1 MNDKNNAVQFLD
13 DSWRLLPDP
22 DNKGKE
28 ERWFS
33 AIPDAARPAPVPGII
48 QQVFP
53 DYHGVAW
60 YWIKFETALKKKS
73 GMTYAVKFREVDYY
87 ADIWLNGTLLGG
99 HEGAEFA
106 FEMDCGKALKFDG
119 ENLLVLRVIN
129 PVEEPIDGFVME
141 DIAHRFKWSPK
152 QYCPGVM
159 YNFGGITQG
168 VELVENPP
176 VRILD
181 VHAQADLD
189 KSCIRV
195 SLKIRNQRKASVK
208 GRLALKVTL
217 RNSDTPLITQSLS
230 ITVPGGE
237 SYRQLIIPID
247 QPLWWSP
254 EDPQFYTVTVDLDTG
269 AGTKL
274 SKEQKAVRCGFR
286 ELKVEN
292 GYFRL
297 NGKRILL
304 RCTLTANDYSYG
316 EKIPDEHLRR
326 DLIFAKAAGFN
337 TIRFIVGGA
346 YPEQLDLC
354 DEIGLMVYEESF
366 ASWYMSDPRIKT
378 KYSDL
383 SKIPERFDNSMLGI
397 VARDRNHPSVVI
409 WGLLNETYD
418 GPVFRHAF
426 NSLGKL
432 RALDDSRLVLLNSG
446 RWDGILTVG
455 SLSNPK
461 SLEWEAVWG
470 KETAGGL
477 PVTEALDQGK
487 REVTFAQGGLGDAV
501 IRVFGDFHKYPQVPY
516 GKQDRDLI
524 RTHASDAQPVFFSEN
539 GVGSLLD
546 VITGLRQYPPTDPT
560 EELANAALLRKQ
572 VELFLADWTRFD
584 MHGVYAFPEDMFTDS
599 YRQQARQLRL
609 GFDLIRSNPKI
620 CGYSVTSLVDWNSAE
635 GQWTFW
641 RELKTGM
648 METLRDGWAPLRW
661 CLFVE
666 PGHVYAG
673 RPFEIE
679 AVLANEDVLQPG
691 TYPAHLKLFGPDG
704 TVWEKK
710 VDFTIPVPKSDAEGS
725 LTVKVLHESVKLDLF
740 PGTYEFAASLERGG
754 APVCGR
760 RTFHVSEV
768 STQPMKP
775 AVTLLGVEPKVAE
788 WLKSHGVTC
797 RPYAAAAP
805 DSTEVILVGD
815 LSQTG
820 TDLKDW
826 RGILE
831 RAAKG
836 STVVFLSPATFERSG
851 DSVGWLPLAKKGCC
865 YHFHDWVYHKE
876 CVAKNHPLFEG
887 LQSQGVMNWEYYDQ
901 LIPHIVFEKL
911 DTPDEVAAASF
922 ATGYQGGSSLDRFRP
937 GYASGLLFAGY
948 RFGQG
953 RFFINTFPILENL
966 DTNPAAD
973 RMLLNIIR
981 YVQDDAGKPLGVLPD
996 DFDGMIDKLYTR
1008 QGVLQDCDRQWRFHT
1023 DAQDEGLSAGWMN
1036 PATCDKDW
1044 ALLNAVSSWQ
1054 KQGYPDY
1061 HGVAWYRRSFDPPA
1075 IEQGKRVVLH
1085 FRAVDGDATV
1095 FVNGKKVGEHKLSE
1109 EGRKGWN
1116 EPFYFDITDVMTAGE
1131 SNVIAVRVK
1140 KLAYASGLTGAVC
1153 LMDKSACIAETTIK
1167 T

>member
-1 MNDKNNAVQFLD
+1 MKSNTNAVQTLD
-13 DSWRLLPDP
+13 VGWHILPDP
-22 DNKGKE
+22 DNTGKLA
-28 ERWFS
+28 RWFD
-33 AIPDAARPAPVPGII
+33 AVPDTVRAATVPGTI
-48 QQVFP
+48 QQAFP

-60 YWIKFETALKKKS
+60 YWLKFSPTLVKQAGNS
-73 GMTYAVKFREVDYY
+73 YAIKFREVDYY
-87 ADIWLNGTLLGG
+87 ADIWLNGTLLGS

-129 PVEEPIDGFVME
+129 PVDEPIDGFVME

-181 VHAQADLD
+181 VHAQADID

-208 GRLALKVTL
+208 GRLSVTVTL
-217 RNSDTPLITQSLS
+217 RNSDTPLTTQSLS
-230 ITVPGGE
+230 ITIPGGE
-237 SYRQLIIPID
+237 SDRQLVIPID
-247 QPLWWSP
+247 QPRWWSP
-254 EDPQFYTVTVDLDTG
+254 EDPQFYTVTVDLDAG
-269 AGTKL
+269 AGAKL
-274 SKEQKAVRCGFR
+274 SKKQKAVRCGFR

-304 RCTLTANDYSYG
+304 RCTLTANDYAFG

-366 ASWYMSDPRIKT
+366 AGWYMSDPRIKT
-378 KYSDL
+378 QYSDL

-418 GPVFRHAF
+418 GPVFRHAY

-487 REVTFAQGGLGDAV
+487 REVTFVQGGLGDSV

-524 RTHASDAQPVFFSEN
+524 RTHASDAHPVFFSEN

-546 VITGLRQYPPTDPT
+546 VITGLRQYPLTDST

-572 VELFLADWTRFD
+572 VELFLADWNRFD

-599 YRQQARQLRL
+599 YHQQARQMRL
-609 GFDLIRSNPKI
+609 GFDLLRSNPKI

-648 METLRDGWAPLRW
+648 LETLREGWAPLRW

-673 RPFEIE
+673 REFTLDV
-679 AVLANEDVLQPG
+679 VLANEDVLKPG
-691 TYPAHLKLFGPDG
+691 NYPAHLKIFGPSG

-710 VDFTIPVPKSDAEGS
+710 VDFTIPKPAKGDEPS
-725 LTVKVLHESVKLDLF
+725 LTVNVLRERVKLDL
-740 PGTYEFAASLERGG
+740 PAGTYELAAILEQGG

-760 RTFHVSEV
+760 RVFYVSEIPSLPV
-768 STQPMKP
+768 HSH
-775 AVTLLGVEPKVAE
+775 VTLLGLEPKVAE
-788 WLKSHGVTC
+788 WLKARGVNC
-797 RPYAAAAP
+797 HPYAAAAP

-815 LSQTG
+815 LSETG
-820 TDLKDW
+820 TDIQDW

-831 RAAKG
+831 RAARG
-836 STVVFLSPATFERSG
+836 STVVFLSPAAFERGG

-865 YHFHDWVYHKE
+865 YRFFDWVYHKE

-887 LQSQGVMNWEYYDQ
+887 LQGKGVMNWEYYDQ
-901 LIPHIVFEKL
+901 LIPHVVFEKQ

-922 ATGYQGGSSLDRFRP
+922 ATGYQDGGLDRFRL

-948 RFGQG
+948 RFGRG

-966 DTNPAAD
+966 DINPAAD
-973 RMLLNIIR
+973 RMLLNLIR
-981 YVQDDAGKPLGVLPD
+981 YIQNDTGKPLGVVPG
-996 DFDGMIDKLYTR
+996 DFDGLIDKLYTR
-1008 QGVLQDCDRQWRFHT
+1008 QGVLQDYNKHWCFHT
-1023 DAQDEGLSAGWMN
+1023 DAQDEGLSVGWMN
-1036 PATCDKDW
+1036 PGTDDKDW
-1044 ALLNAVSSWQ
+1044 ALMNAGRSWQ

-1061 HGVAWYRRSFDPPA
+1061 HGVAWYRRSFEPTA
-1075 IEQGKRVVLH
+1075 IEPGKRVVLH
-1085 FRAVDGDATV
+1085 FGAVDGDATV
-1095 FVNGKKVGEHKLSE
+1095 FVNGQKIGEHNLSD

-1116 EPFYFDITDVMTAGE
+1116 EPFYFDITEVITAGQP
-1131 SNVIAVRVK
+1131 NVIAVRVK

-1153 LMDKSACIAETTIK
+1153 LMDKAACIAETTIK